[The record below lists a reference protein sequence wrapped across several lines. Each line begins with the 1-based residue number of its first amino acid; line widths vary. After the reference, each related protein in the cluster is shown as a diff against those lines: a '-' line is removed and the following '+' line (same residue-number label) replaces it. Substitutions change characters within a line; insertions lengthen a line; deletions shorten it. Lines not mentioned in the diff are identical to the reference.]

1 VAITR
6 TGTGSGKVTV
16 AGATTLVITI
26 TTTANRHL
34 VIAGSTA
41 QQLLSSV
48 ADSGSG
54 SWTIKIKTSTIG
66 AGAGNHGS
74 YVAYSEN
81 RGSITSATLT
91 FAGAAYSHAALDQ
104 WDGVATSSSF
114 DVQTDAEGA
123 VSTDTWGS
131 GNLTAGG
138 NNYLIYGA
146 ASGDDSG
153 ANPWNAPGGA
163 WTEIFQDGDTSVNTA
178 TNTVF
183 QIASGSSGPFSATFD
198 YTGMDGGGYAGCS
211 CLVSFK
217 SASAGA
223 PVFATLGQFDPELRI
238 KAWF

>member
-6 TGTGSGKVTV
+6 TGTGSGKVSV

-34 VIAGSTA
+34 VIAGSTS
-41 QQLLSSV
+41 QFQLSSV

-54 SWTIKIKTSTIG
+54 SWTIKSKVSTVG
-66 AGAGNHGS
+66 GPNPHSAF
-74 YVAYSEN
+74 VAYSEN

-104 WDGVATSSSF
+104 FDGVATSGSF

-123 VSTDTWGS
+123 VSTNTWGS

-138 NNYLIYGA
+138 TDYLIYGA

-198 YTGMDGGGYAGCS
+198 YVGMAASGYAGCS

-217 SASAGA
+217 SASAGGV
-223 PVFATLGQFDPELRI
+223 PRSIHEYRLRRG
-238 KAWF
+238 

>member
-1 VAITR
+1 MAITR
-6 TGTGSGKVTV
+6 TGTGSGKVSV
-16 AGATTLVITI
+16 AGATTLVITF

-41 QQLLSSV
+41 QFLLSSV

-54 SWTIKIKTSTIG
+54 SWTIKTKTSTIG
-66 AGAGNHGS
+66 AGAGNHGA

-91 FAGAAYSHAALDQ
+91 FAGAAYCHAALDQ
-104 WDGVATSSSF
+104 FDGVATSGSF

-123 VSTDTWGS
+123 IDVATWGS

-138 NNYLIYGA
+138 TDYLIYGA

-153 ANPWNAPGGA
+153 ASSWNAPGGA

-198 YTGMDGGGYAGCS
+198 YIGMPGAGYAGCS

-217 SASAGA
+217 SGA
-223 PVFATLGQFDPELRI
+223 PGVAPRI
-238 KAWF
+238 ITPIAAVSMR